1 MLILDG
7 RMCYKIGCGRSI
19 GSSRAGGGARTHE
32 QGGMGMIKCHL
43 SRIMGERKL
52 RVADVARETGVNRNL
67 VTLLYFEKAKR
78 IDFESLERLCR
89 FFGVGVGD
97 FLEIG

>member
-1 MLILDG
+1 
-7 RMCYKIGCGRSI
+7 
-19 GSSRAGGGARTHE
+19 
-32 QGGMGMIKCHL
+32 MIKCHL

-67 VTLLYFEKAKR
+67 VTLLYYEKAKR

-89 FFGVGVGD
+89 FFGVSVGD